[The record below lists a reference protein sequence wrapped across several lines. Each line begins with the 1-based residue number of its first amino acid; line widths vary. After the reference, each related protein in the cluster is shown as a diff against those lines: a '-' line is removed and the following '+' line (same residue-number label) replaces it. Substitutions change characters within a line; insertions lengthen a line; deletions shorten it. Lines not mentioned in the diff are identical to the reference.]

1 MCDCRRKTIQVF
13 AADLHE
19 EVQVQGR
26 PLEAHQAL
34 PSWPHAAPDARA
46 VARRR
51 IEERF
56 QRQGSL
62 LVVGCLQQLVD
73 VVGVVIP
80 FFDLHQHLGAPA
92 DRQQVLPAAPAS
104 TSAETD
110 RVVRIPGQAAEAT
123 ITSATATATTDG
135 KVFLNATGE
144 DGRLIPVIASTNLQ
158 GAKTFTVAKTHVGT
172 QDHPDRQ
179 VVVDQAALQAT
190 GGAAPREEALHVDA
204 DQVRRPEIDSD
215 QVFGPQR

>member
-110 RVVRIPGQAAEAT
+110 RVVRIPGQAG
-123 ITSATATATTDG
+123 SHHHVRHGHCDH
-135 KVFLNATGE
+135 
-144 DGRLIPVIASTNLQ
+144 GRQSLLKRHWRGRQ
-158 GAKTFTVAKTHVGT
+158 THPG
-172 QDHPDRQ
+172 DR
-179 VVVDQAALQAT
+179 VDQS
-190 GGAAPREEALHVDA
+190 PRRQNVHRGQDTRG
-204 DQVRRPEIDSD
+204 DHGPSRSSSRR
-215 QVFGPQR
+215 